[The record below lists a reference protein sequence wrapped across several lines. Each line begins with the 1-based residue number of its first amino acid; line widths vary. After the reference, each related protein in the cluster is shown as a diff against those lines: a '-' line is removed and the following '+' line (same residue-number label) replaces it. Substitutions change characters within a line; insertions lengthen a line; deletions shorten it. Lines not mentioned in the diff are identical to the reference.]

1 VKPFYN
7 KNDEVGSQIEM
18 YVNSRLMYV
27 VYNIYPCFFIYLF
40 IYLFIDIAAYVD
52 FEVLSRVDASK
63 E

>member
-7 KNDEVGSQIEM
+7 KNDEVGSQIET

-27 VYNIYPCFFIYLF
+27 IYNIYPCLF